1 MSKEL
6 DYLGDFLMKH
16 FRDVA
21 LECAEGLCE
30 GRFDSPGHRRF
41 QEELEPLPPQTK
53 KLIQE
58 SLAYCLD
65 GAMNDFLFHLDAEG
79 RKGDRIEV
87 LVDGVEVTELTEG
100 LHRDLHGDEGWQNR
114 FSKFDAITA
123 K

>member
-6 DYLGDFLMKH
+6 DYLGDFMMKR

-30 GRFDSPGHRRF
+30 GRFDSPGHKRF
-41 QEELEPLPPQTK
+41 QDELDGLPPQTK
-53 KLIQE
+53 KLLQE

-65 GAMNDFLFHLDAEG
+65 GAMNDFLFHLDDECRKKG
-79 RKGDRIEV
+79 RIRL
-87 LVDGVEVTELTEG
+87 LVDGVEATDATEG
-100 LHRDLHGDEGWQNR
+100 LHRELHGDEGWKSR
-114 FSKFDAITA
+114 FSTFEAITA

>member
-1 MSKEL
+1 MSKDL
-6 DYLGDFLMKH
+6 DYLGEFLMKH

-41 QEELEPLPPQTK
+41 QKELEPLPAETK

-65 GAMNDFLFHLDAEG
+65 GAMNDFLFHVDAES
-79 RKGDRIEV
+79 RKKKR
-87 LVDGVEVTELTEG
+87 LQLFVDGVDATKFTEG
-100 LHRDLHGDEGWQNR
+100 LHRELHGDDGWMTR
-114 FSKFDAITA
+114 FSSFAANTA